1 MSTMSLSPSISR
13 SPETRESVTRRLFW
27 LSIGVFFIGGFLSA
41 SVGLLVPQLKS
52 VLVLDYKG
60 ALLVQLAFH
69 SSYLLFA
76 LPAAL
81 SVVRI
86 GYMRAIATGLTIM
99 AAGCLALALAQGM
112 REFLLV
118 LAALLLLSGGQ
129 TILQIAANTV
139 VTVFGPSRR
148 SAFRLNLL
156 QGFNSLGT
164 VLGPLLSAPFLLQ
177 DIAPGARADVAA
189 SAPFIVIGAVLA
201 MLATLYAAHRQL
213 LAGSPSGTGNYLPR
227 DWRRQIVAVLAERRL
242 LWGALAIFLYVGAEV
257 TIGTL
262 MTNVL
267 MLPSR
272 LGLEPV
278 SAGRL
283 VSLYWAGAMVGRFVG
298 AWLMTR
304 IAETRLLFCAALAA
318 IGLTVAAVV
327 VSGVIGAGMLIAVG
341 LCNAIMYPTIYAL
354 AMPEDSSKAPLASMW
369 LCMAVVGGAVVPIL
383 TGAAADAVGLLK
395 ALLLPAACYVGIA
408 LFARHCMGMREP
420 QS

>member
-1 MSTMSLSPSISR
+1 M
-13 SPETRESVTRRLFW
+13 TRRLFW

-213 LAGSPSGTGNYLPR
+213 LAGSPSGTGDYLPR

-242 LWGALAIFLYVGAEV
+242 LWGTLAIFLYVGAEV

-327 VSGVIGAGMLIAVG
+327 VPGVIGAGMLIAVG

-354 AMPEDSSKAPLASMW
+354 AMPEDSGKAPLASMW

-395 ALLLPAACYVGIA
+395 ALLLPAGCYVGIA

-420 QS
+420 RS

>member
-1 MSTMSLSPSISR
+1 M
-13 SPETRESVTRRLFW
+13 TRRLFW